1 MHQDI
6 VAEQPGSDL
15 PEGISAAVSSPGA
28 ERQIVIPDD
37 LQRFGEVPLKV
48 AFKNKSKPQHFEW
61 EGTITSVGDSE
72 RLYLLLCGQVVQTK
86 HRSLDMMVLGLARI
100 VKRSSTHGA
109 LPMSKQIVSSLPFS
123 CQEN

>member
-1 MHQDI
+1 MTVQPLILLASFLAYMHLIYCCCVYMHQDI

-48 AFKNKSKPQHFEW
+48 AFKNKSKP
-61 EGTITSVGDSE
+61 
-72 RLYLLLCGQVVQTK
+72 
-86 HRSLDMMVLGLARI
+86 
-100 VKRSSTHGA
+100 
-109 LPMSKQIVSSLPFS
+109 
-123 CQEN
+123 